1 MSRKMKRN
9 CQQIMKLLLMLLL
22 MTFVVFP
29 FLVCL
34 SHTFKYEGEI
44 NSLTP
49 HLLPHQFTLNNLKEL
64 FEDKEFFR
72 GIFNSFKI
80 SLITMLLA

>member
-49 HLLPHQFTLNNLKEL
+49 HLLPHLCQVGWRVGTSMW
-64 FEDKEFFR
+64 R
-72 GIFNSFKI
+72 
-80 SLITMLLA
+80 